1 VKIGIAYDT
10 PDMYHLGSENNLY
23 YDFAELSSIEI
34 LKREIQSLEHQVELI
49 GNTTHVMQSIIGGN
63 FTCDLIYNTVEGLQS
78 RNREGLLPAILET
91 FHIPYIGTDAFGLS
105 LTLDK
110 AMMKVVANHL
120 GILTPKFHVVSPN
133 QSQDIVF
140 ENLAILRYPVI
151 LKPNYE
157 GNSSGIV
164 VCDNH
169 EDAFSQ
175 ATRLLEKYKSPI
187 LCEEFIFGKEI
198 TVPLIGNEQE
208 TMLFGTTTV
217 DIQKDDSFWFDSDAK
232 MFGDYKNIIIDLP
245 SKLTDQFKEIC
256 YKLFAKIGCCDF
268 ARFDFR
274 LSSDNQIYFIE
285 ANPLPS
291 LFKGGSFDVVGQ
303 MHGYDFARM
312 LDKIITTACKRL
324 SIPKT

>member
-1 VKIGIAYDT
+1 MKIGIAYDT
-10 PDMYHLGSENNLY
+10 PDMYNLGSENNLY
-23 YDFAELSSIEI
+23 YDFAELSSIET
-34 LKREIQSLEHQVELI
+34 LKREIQSLGHQVELI
-49 GNTTHVMQSIIGGN
+49 GNANHVMQSIIEGN

-91 FHIPYIGTDAFGLS
+91 FHVPYIGTDAFGLS

-110 AMMKVVANHL
+110 AMMKIVANHL
-120 GILTPKFHVVSPN
+120 GILTPNFRVVSPN
-133 QSQDIVF
+133 QSRDVVF
-140 ENLAILRYPVI
+140 ESLAALHYPVI

-164 VCDNH
+164 VCDRH
-169 EDAFSQ
+169 EDACAQ
-175 ATRLLEKYKSPI
+175 VTRLLEQYKSQI

-208 TMLFGTTTV
+208 TMLYGVTTV
-217 DIQKDDSFWFDSDAK
+217 DIQRNDSFWLDSDAK
-232 MFGDYKNIIIDLP
+232 VFGDYKNIIIDLP
-245 SKLTDQFKEIC
+245 PLLTTQFKEIC
-256 YKLFAKIGCCDF
+256 YKLFTKIGCCDF

-274 LSSDNQIYFIE
+274 LSGENQIYFIE
-285 ANPLPS
+285 VNPLPA

-303 MHGYDFARM
+303 IHGYDFARM
-312 LDKIITTACKRL
+312 LDKIISTACERL